1 MCGSTAQ
8 KNGLIFNYKNGFMID
23 EILGFQ
29 ESTVSDWV
37 SVFLPNLYAEILIL
51 KVMIW
56 GVGDIGR

>member
-37 SVFLPNLYAEILIL
+37 SVFSQIYML
-51 KVMIW
+51 KS
-56 GVGDIGR
+56 